1 MSVVFALITMGC
13 CLLLSISFN
22 CLLMRSMYKAHK
34 DECMRL
40 MCKDASEYKAMTED
54 VKREPV
60 ESAHSKAIRE
70 WREKAEFRQS
80 RNLHGTNPQGGFFR
94 GKR

>member
-1 MSVVFALITMGC
+1 MVFALIVMGC

-22 CLLMRSMYKAHK
+22 CLLVRSIYKAHK

-60 ESAHSKAIRE
+60 ESAHSKAIRK
-70 WREKAEFRQS
+70 WREK
-80 RNLHGTNPQGGFFR
+80 
-94 GKR
+94 GKH